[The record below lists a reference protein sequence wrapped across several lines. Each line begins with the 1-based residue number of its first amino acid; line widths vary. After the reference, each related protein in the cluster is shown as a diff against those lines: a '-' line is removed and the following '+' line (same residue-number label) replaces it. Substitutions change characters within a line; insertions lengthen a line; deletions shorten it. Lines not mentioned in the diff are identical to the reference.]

1 MSIVT
6 IDDTNLMNIADA
18 IREKSGTS
26 NIYKPSEMAS
36 AIQGI
41 SAKEDLSNEL
51 NTQETLL
58 NNQASKLSVAIN
70 TLKNK
75 ASGGGQDTAIED
87 GLINHTLS
95 TYSNDRVIS
104 IGYGTFYRSIDLT
117 SISFPN
123 VVEVGDYAF
132 WGCTKLASIN
142 IPKLQI
148 AGSYSFNGNRSVNL
162 DLPELI
168 TAESYAFSSMTACET
183 ITAPKLVT
191 VGANC
196 FRGASGSKL
205 QKVDFGAVE
214 TLGNNA
220 FYSNS
225 SLDTLIIRTNKVCT
239 LGNTTALS
247 MSKIEKQ
254 TGYIY
259 VPDDLVDDY
268 KSATNWSAFASQI
281 KPLSE
286 LEV

>member
-1 MSIVT
+1 MAKVLVT
-6 IDDTNLMNIADA
+6 DTHLTNIADA
-18 IREKSGTS
+18 IRNKNGSS
-26 NIYKPSEMAS
+26 NTYKPSEMAS

-41 SAKEDLSNEL
+41 SASENLDAEL
-51 NTQETLL
+51 NEQETLL
-58 NNQASKLSVAIN
+58 NNQINKLNNAIKS
-70 TLKNK
+70 LEGK
-75 ASGGGQDTAIED
+75 ASGGDTTIED
-87 GLINHTLS
+87 GLISHALS
-95 TYSNDRVIS
+95 TYSNDRVTS
-104 IGYGTFYRSIDLT
+104 IGYGTFYRSTSLT
-117 SISFPN
+117 SVSFPN
-123 VVEVGDYAF
+123 VIEVGAYAF
-132 WGCTKLASIN
+132 WGCTKLASID

-148 AGSYSFNGNRSVNL
+148 AGSYSFNGNSSVNL
-162 DLPELI
+162 VLSELI
-168 TAESYAFSSMTACET
+168 TAESYAFSSMTACQT

-205 QKVDFGAVE
+205 QKVDLGVVE

-225 SLDTLIIRTNKVCT
+225 NLDTLIIRTNKVCT

-268 KSATNWSAFASQI
+268 KSATNWSSFASQI

-286 LEV
+286 LGV